1 MLIFLTWELENS
13 YKKFR
18 AIFMSRA
25 LFLREKDLES
35 FEDREKYTITV
46 VGCGRMGLPT
56 ACLFAD
62 AGFKVICMDLNPQ
75 IVDQINRG
83 VSPFLEPNLER
94 LIKKNLREGRL
105 TATSDPKLSIPK
117 SDIIIIVV
125 NTPINDKK
133 RPDYSNLENACR
145 DIGLNL
151 KPGSLIILQSTVG
164 PGRTE
169 TLIKETLEAS
179 SGLKAGK
186 DFGLAFSPIR
196 ATAGRVIH
204 DIINYPRILAAI
216 DKQSLAAARAVLKTI
231 IKGEIVEV
239 SNIKTAEAVK
249 LFENIYRDVNL
260 ALANEFAEFCE
271 KSGIDYIE
279 AQKAANTQP
288 YCHLLSPGII
298 SGHIPKDPYL
308 LIEEAENLGVK
319 MRLPIVARKVNDD
332 SVKRALELI
341 RDAFRAMEKT
351 LKRSKIV
358 VMGISYKPNVKEVKG
373 SLVINLVKMLKD
385 KGVRVSVF
393 DPFYSFE
400 EIRDLGL
407 PAEENFT
414 KTLESSDCIVIAV
427 GHDKIKRLNLGKIS
441 VLMRKP
447 AALVD
452 LAHIIDPARAEKEG
466 FIYRGLGRGVWS
478 K

>member
-1 MLIFLTWELENS
+1 
-13 YKKFR
+13 
-18 AIFMSRA
+18 
-25 LFLREKDLES
+25 
-35 FEDREKYTITV
+35 
-46 VGCGRMGLPT
+46 
-56 ACLFAD
+56 
-62 AGFKVICMDLNPQ
+62 MDLNPQ

-164 PGRTE
+164 PGITE

-373 SLVINLVKMLKD
+373 SLVINLVKTLKD